1 MKRSAGLQALLWLAC
16 AGWGLPSQEQLLR
29 WVVLGPDKPYHAV
42 QRVALS
48 TGGREVESEVEV
60 WFGGE
65 GRVRRSYSLGVGK
78 LVVLQ
83 LGGES
88 WQTTDG
94 SRWFRLAEGGLDG
107 REALRRAS
115 ANYTVTSV
123 RAGTL
128 LGRRAVGFQ
137 VRSKNEGNPWRELW
151 LEADSGWPLSESVH
165 APDGRVRSRVRT
177 VLVEPWKPV
186 AAMLAKPVRS
196 EPMASSGPATFEPVS
211 GREEAERRSGQS
223 VPAPGYVPPGYSVVR
238 YGVVRSQAGRLQ
250 PAVRYS
256 DGLSTFT
263 IFRRFGGAG
272 NGFGPGGRFQRGRG
286 AGGPG
291 GASLRSDEQRAVVQH
306 RAPSGSYLL
315 LGDLAESELRRV
327 AESLP

>member
-1 MKRSAGLQALLWLAC
+1 MRLPALVALVALSA
-16 AGWGLPSQEQLLR
+16 AGMAQPKPEQLLR
-29 WVVLGPDKPYHAV
+29 WVILGPAKPYHAV
-42 QRVALS
+42 QKVALRS
-48 TGGREVESEVEV
+48 SGRDVESEVEV

-65 GRVRRSYSLGVGK
+65 RRVRRSYSLGASR

-94 SRWFRLAEGGLDG
+94 ERWFRLAEGGL
-107 REALRRAS
+107 EATEAFRRAS
-115 ANYTVTSV
+115 ANYKVLNL
-123 RAGTL
+123 RRGTL
-128 LGRRAVGFQ
+128 LGRQAIGFEL
-137 VRSKNEGNPWRELW
+137 RSKHEGNPWREIW
-151 LEADSGWPLSESVH
+151 LAAEGGWPLSETVYS
-165 APDGRVRSRVRT
+165 PEGQVRSRVRT
-177 VLVEPWKPV
+177 MRIEAWTPSP
-186 AAMLAKPVRS
+186 ASFAKPPVS
-196 EPMASSGPATFEPVS
+196 ERMEAVGPTTFEPVAS
-211 GREEAERRSGQS
+211 REEAERLSGQN
-223 VPAPGYVPPGYSVVR
+223 VPSPAYVPPGYAVVR

-256 DGLSTFT
+256 DGLSSFT

-291 GASLRSDEQRAVVQH
+291 GANLRSDEQRSVVQH
-306 RAPSGSYLL
+306 RAPSGAYLL
-315 LGDLAESELRRV
+315 IGDLAESELRRV